1 VAGRRAFVDRGIT
14 DHRGGSREVVAAATT
29 RRLAA
34 ILAADVAGYSRL
46 MGADEEGTLNRLKAH
61 RRELVDPKI
70 REHHGR
76 IVKTTGDGMLVEFS
90 SVVDAV
96 RCAVEIQRAMVDR
109 NAVVP
114 EDKRITFR
122 MGVNLG
128 DVIADGGD
136 IYGDGV
142 NIAARL
148 EALAEPGGVCIS
160 RTVRDHIGDRLP
172 YTFEDIGEQ
181 SVKNIAQPVHAY
193 ALRAAAVVSLPEV
206 TIPLLP
212 VGKNRHSSS
221 SLRAVLAACI
231 IAVIAIGAAAWWG
244 WPRGTLSTVSAPAA
258 LTTGTQ
264 KPPASE
270 LKSPPRLSIVV
281 LPFSNLS
288 NDPDQQYFADGIT
301 ENVTTDLSRIAHSF
315 VISRNTA
322 FTYRNKPVDTKQIG
336 RELGVRYVL
345 EGSVQRSGN
354 RVRINAQLI
363 DAETDKHLWTDRF
376 DRDLGDFFALQ
387 SEITGRI
394 ANALNLE
401 LVGVE
406 AARPTDRPEA
416 LDHIFRGRAANNKGS
431 SREAFA
437 EAIDQYERALVLDPG
452 SVEAQSLLAS
462 VLGGRVLD
470 KLTDSAAAD
479 IVRAE
484 GLIERALATS
494 PLDPLAHYAK
504 GVLLRVQKR
513 PEEAMPEFETA
524 LAFNPNS
531 TRALHHLGWCK
542 WLTGSI
548 DEVIPLAEQAIRLDP
563 RDPFIAFR
571 YGRIGAVHL
580 LQSRTDEAIVW
591 LEKARNANP
600 GAQYNHAFLA
610 SAYGLKG
617 ELDRAAAELA
627 EARRLFGDDRFS
639 SIARLRTTENWGVPK
654 IRALTEAT
662 YFAGLR
668 KAGVPEE

>member
-1 VAGRRAFVDRGIT
+1 VAEGRAFVERGIT
-14 DHRGGSREVVAAATT
+14 DHRGGSREAAAAATT

-61 RRELVDPKI
+61 RRELVAPKI

-96 RCAVEIQRAMVDR
+96 RCAVEVQRAMFGR
-109 NAVVP
+109 NADIA
-114 EDKRITFR
+114 ENKRITFR
-122 MGVNLG
+122 IGVNLG
-128 DVIADGGD
+128 DVIADADD

-160 RTVRDHIGDRLP
+160 RTVRDHIGDRLS
-172 YTFEDIGEQ
+172 YRFDDIGEQ

-193 ALRAAAVVSLPEV
+193 ALSATAVASLPEV
-206 TIPLLP
+206 TTPLQP
-212 VGKNRHSSS
+212 IARHRRNHARPA
-221 SLRAVLAACI
+221 LLAASLG
-231 IAVIAIGAAAWWG
+231 VAIGIGTAVWWAW
-244 WPRGTLSTVSAPAA
+244 PKENSSPVSVQTSAVVSV
-258 LTTGTQ
+258 Q
-264 KPPASE
+264 RPPVNEA
-270 LKSPPRLSIVV
+270 KSAPRLSIVV
-281 LPFSNLS
+281 LPFNNLS

-354 RVRINAQLI
+354 QARINAQLI

-387 SEITGRI
+387 NEITGRI

-416 LDHIFRGRAANNKGS
+416 LDYIFRGRAANNKGS
-431 SREAFA
+431 SHEAYA
-437 EAIDQYERALVLDPG
+437 EAIDQYERALVLDPA

-462 VLGGRVLD
+462 TLGNRLVER
-470 KLTDSAAAD
+470 KTDSAAAD
-479 IVRAE
+479 LERAE
-484 GLIERALATS
+484 WLIERALATS

-504 GVLLRVQKR
+504 GVLLRFQNR
-513 PEEAMPEFETA
+513 PEEAMPEFETV

-531 TRALHHLGWCK
+531 TSALHLLGWCK

-563 RDPFIAFR
+563 RDPYIANR

-580 LQSRTDEAIVW
+580 WQSHTEEAIVW
-591 LEKARNANP
+591 LEKGRHANP
-600 GAQYNHAFLA
+600 RQPYNHAFLA

-617 ELDRAAAELA
+617 EPDRAAAELA

-654 IRALTEAT
+654 IRALVEAT

-668 KAGVPEE
+668 RAGVPEE

>member
-1 VAGRRAFVDRGIT
+1 MAEGRAFVDRGIT
-14 DHRGGSREVVAAATT
+14 DHKGRSREPVAAATT

-46 MGADEEGTLNRLKAH
+46 MGADEEGTLNRLKGH

-96 RCAVEIQRAMVDR
+96 RCAVEIQRTMVDR
-109 NAVVP
+109 NAAEP
-114 EDKRITFR
+114 EDQRIPFR
-122 MGVNLG
+122 IGVNLG
-128 DVIADGGD
+128 DVIADDGD

-148 EALAEPGGVCIS
+148 EALAEPGGICIS

-172 YTFEDIGEQ
+172 YTFDDIGEQ

-193 ALRAAAVVSLPEV
+193 ALNATAVASLPEV
-206 TIPLLP
+206 LIPLRPIAPIRRNGLP
-212 VGKNRHSSS
+212 
-221 SLRAVLAACI
+221 LAVLVASI
-231 IAVIAIGAAAWWG
+231 VAVIGIGSAVWWAWPKG
-244 WPRGTLSTVSAPAA
+244 NLPAMSVHAPTATSASPVN
-258 LTTGTQ
+258 
-264 KPPASE
+264 E
-270 LKSPPRLSIVV
+270 DKSPPRLSIVV
-281 LPFSNLS
+281 LPFANLS

-387 SEITGRI
+387 NEITGRI

-406 AARPTDRPEA
+406 AARPTDHPEA
-416 LDHIFRGRAANNKGS
+416 LDYIFRGRAAHNKGS
-431 SREAFA
+431 SREALA
-437 EAIDQYERALVLDPG
+437 EEIDQYERALVLDPG
-452 SVEAQSLLAS
+452 SVEAQSLLAGA
-462 VLGGRVLD
+462 LGGRVLER
-470 KLTDSAAAD
+470 KTNSATAD
-479 IVRAE
+479 LERAK

-494 PLDPLAHYAK
+494 PHNSLAHLAK
-504 GVLLRVQKR
+504 GVLLRAQNR
-513 PEEAMPEFETA
+513 PEEAMPEFETV
-524 LAFNPNS
+524 LASNPNS
-531 TRALHHLGWCK
+531 TQALHLLGWCK
-542 WLTGSI
+542 WITGSI
-548 DEVIPLAEQAIRLDP
+548 DEVIPLAEQAIRLNP
-563 RDPFIAFR
+563 RDPFIANR

-580 LQSRTDEAIVW
+580 EQSRTDEAIVW
-591 LEKARNANP
+591 LEKGRNADP
-600 GAQYNHAFLA
+600 RQPYNHAFLA

-617 ELDRAAAELA
+617 EPDRAAAELT

-639 SIARLRTTENWGVPK
+639 SIARLRTMENWGVPK
-654 IRALTEAT
+654 IRALVEAT

-668 KAGVPEE
+668 NAGVPEE

>member
-1 VAGRRAFVDRGIT
+1 VAHRRAFVDRGIR
-14 DHRGGSREVVAAATT
+14 DRSGGSREAVAMTAT

-46 MGADEEGTLNRLKAH
+46 MGVDEEDTLNRLKAH

-109 NAVVP
+109 NAEVP

-122 MGVNLG
+122 IGVNLG
-128 DVIADGGD
+128 DVIADSGD

-148 EALAEPGGVCIS
+148 EALAEPGGLCIS

-172 YTFEDIGEQ
+172 YSFDDIGEQ

-193 ALRAAAVVSLPEV
+193 ALSAATVGSLPEV
-206 TIPLLP
+206 TIPLQPL
-212 VGKNRHSSS
+212 GKTRRSSS

-258 LTTGTQ
+258 LATGTQ

-387 SEITGRI
+387 NEITGRI
-394 ANALNLE
+394 ANALNLQ

-406 AARPTDRPEA
+406 AARPTDHPEA
-416 LDHIFRGRAANNKGS
+416 LDYIFRGRAATNKGS
-431 SREAFA
+431 SREAYA

-452 SVEAQSLLAS
+452 SVEAQSLLAGA
-462 VLGGRVLD
+462 LGGRVLD
-470 KLTDSAAAD
+470 KLTASAAAD
-479 IVRAE
+479 LERAK
-484 GLIERALATS
+484 GLIEQALAVS

-504 GVLLRVQKR
+504 GVLLRAQNR
-513 PEEAMPEFETA
+513 PEEAMPEFETV

-531 TRALHHLGWCK
+531 TGALHLLGWCK

-548 DEVIPLAEQAIRLDP
+548 DEVIPLAEQAIRLNP

-654 IRALTEAT
+654 IRALVEAT
-662 YFAGLR
+662 YFVGLGR
-668 KAGVPEE
+668 AGVPEE

>member
-1 VAGRRAFVDRGIT
+1 VAEGRAFVDRGIT
-14 DHRGGSREVVAAATT
+14 DHKGGSREAVAAATT

-61 RRELVDPKI
+61 RRQLVDPKI

-76 IVKTTGDGMLVEFS
+76 IVKTTGDGMLVKFS

-96 RCAVEIQRAMVDR
+96 RCAVEIQRAMADR
-109 NAVVP
+109 SAEVP

-122 MGVNLG
+122 IGVNLG
-128 DVIADGGD
+128 DVIADSGD

-148 EALAEPGGVCIS
+148 EALAEPGGLCIS

-172 YTFEDIGEQ
+172 YSFDDLGEQ
-181 SVKNIAQPVHAY
+181 NVKNIAQPVHAY
-193 ALRAAAVVSLPEV
+193 ALNATAVAALPEV
-206 TIPLLP
+206 TMPLRP
-212 VGKNRHSSS
+212 IAPNGRNN
-221 SLRAVLAACI
+221 LRLAVLAASI
-231 IAVIAIGAAAWWG
+231 AAVIGIGSAVWWAWSIG
-244 WPRGTLSTVSAPAA
+244 NLPAMAVHAPTA
-258 LTTGTQ
+258 TN
-264 KPPASE
+264 PPPVNEA
-270 LKSPPRLSIVV
+270 KSPPRLSIVV
-281 LPFSNLS
+281 LPFANLS

-322 FTYRNKPVDTKQIG
+322 FTYRNKPVDTKQVG

-387 SEITGRI
+387 NEITGRI

-401 LVGVE
+401 LVRME
-406 AARPTDRPEA
+406 AAQPADDPEA
-416 LDHIFRGRAANNKGS
+416 LDYIFRGRAAYNKGS
-431 SREAFA
+431 SREAYA
-437 EAIDQYERALVLDPG
+437 EAIDQDERALVLDPG
-452 SVEAQSLLAS
+452 SVEAQSLLAGA
-462 VLGGRVLD
+462 LGGRVLD

-479 IVRAE
+479 LERAE
-484 GLIERALATS
+484 GLIERALAIS
-494 PLDPLAHYAK
+494 PLDSLAHLAK
-504 GVLLRVQKR
+504 GVLLRAQNR
-513 PEEAMPEFETA
+513 PEEAMPEFETV

-531 TRALHHLGWCK
+531 AQALHLLGWCK

-548 DEVIPLAEQAIRLDP
+548 DEVIPLAEQAIRLNP

-600 GAQYNHAFLA
+600 GTQYNHAFLA

-617 ELDRAAAELA
+617 EPDRAAAELA
-627 EARRLFGDDRFS
+627 EARRLFGGRS
-639 SIARLRTTENWGVPK
+639 TGGV
-654 IRALTEAT
+654 TDT
-662 YFAGLR
+662 AGLEVPPCRMKLACSRR
-668 KAGVPEE
+668 K

>member
-1 VAGRRAFVDRGIT
+1 VAERRALVDRGVT
-14 DHRGGSREVVAAATT
+14 DHWGGSREAVAATAT

-46 MGADEEGTLNRLKAH
+46 MGADEEGTLNRLKA
-61 RRELVDPKI
+61 RRRDLVDPKI

-128 DVIADGGD
+128 DVIADGDD

-193 ALRAAAVVSLPEV
+193 ALNTAAVASLPEV
-206 TIPLLP
+206 TLPLLP
-212 VGKNRHSSS
+212 IGKNQRSSKS
-221 SLRAVLAACI
+221 RLAVLAACF
-231 IAVIAIGAAAWWG
+231 IAVIAIGGAGWWV
-244 WPRGTLSTVSAPAA
+244 WPRGTPSNVSAPSTVASVA
-258 LTTGTQ
+258 Q
-264 KPPASE
+264 NPPVSQ
-270 LKSPPRLSIVV
+270 LKSAPRLSIVV
-281 LPFSNLS
+281 LPFANLS
-288 NDPDQQYFADGIT
+288 NDPEQQYFADGVT

-322 FTYRNKPVDTKQIG
+322 FTYRNKPVDTKEIG

-345 EGSVQRSGN
+345 QGSVQRSGN

-387 SEITGRI
+387 NEITGRI

-401 LVGVE
+401 LVGME
-406 AARPTDRPEA
+406 AARPTDHPEA
-416 LDHIFRGRAANNKGS
+416 LDYIFRGRAANNKGS
-431 SREAFA
+431 SREAYA
-437 EAIDQYERALVLDPG
+437 EAIDQYERALVLEPG
-452 SVEAQSLLAS
+452 SVEAQSLLALT
-462 VLGGRVLD
+462 LGNRVLE
-470 KLTDSAAAD
+470 KKTGSAAAD

-494 PLDPLAHYAK
+494 PHDPLAHLAK
-504 GVLLRVQKR
+504 GVLLRAQNR
-513 PEEAMPEFETA
+513 PEEAMPEFETV

-531 TRALHHLGWCK
+531 TQALHLLGWCK
-542 WLTGSI
+542 WQTGSI
-548 DEVIPLAEQAIRLDP
+548 DEVIPLAEQAIRLNP
-563 RDPFIAFR
+563 RDPYIANR

-580 LQSRTDEAIVW
+580 EQSRTDEAIVW
-591 LEKARNANP
+591 LEKGRNADP
-600 GAQYNHAFLA
+600 RQQYNHAFLA
-610 SAYGLKG
+610 AAYGLKG
-617 ELDRAAAELA
+617 ELGHAAAELA
-627 EARRLFGDDRFS
+627 EAKRLFGDDRFS

-654 IRALTEAT
+654 IRALVEAT
-662 YFAGLR
+662 YFVGLR
-668 KAGVPEE
+668 RAGVPEE

>member
-1 VAGRRAFVDRGIT
+1 MTA
-14 DHRGGSREVVAAATT
+14 T

-46 MGADEEGTLNRLKAH
+46 MGVDEEDTLNRLKAH

-109 NAVVP
+109 NAEVP

-122 MGVNLG
+122 IGVNLG
-128 DVIADGGD
+128 DVIADSGD

-148 EALAEPGGVCIS
+148 EALAEPGGLCIS

-172 YTFEDIGEQ
+172 YSFDDIGEQ

-193 ALRAAAVVSLPEV
+193 ALSAATVGSLPEV
-206 TIPLLP
+206 TIPLQPL
-212 VGKNRHSSS
+212 GKTRRSSS

-258 LTTGTQ
+258 LATGTQ

-387 SEITGRI
+387 NEITGRI
-394 ANALNLE
+394 ANALNLQ

-406 AARPTDRPEA
+406 AARPTDHPEA
-416 LDHIFRGRAANNKGS
+416 LDYIFRGRAATNKGS
-431 SREAFA
+431 SREAYA

-452 SVEAQSLLAS
+452 SVEAQSLLAGA
-462 VLGGRVLD
+462 LGGRVLD
-470 KLTDSAAAD
+470 KLTASAAAD
-479 IVRAE
+479 LERAK
-484 GLIERALATS
+484 GLIEQALAVS

-504 GVLLRVQKR
+504 GVLLRAQNR
-513 PEEAMPEFETA
+513 PEEAMPEFETV

-531 TRALHHLGWCK
+531 TGALHLLGWCK

-548 DEVIPLAEQAIRLDP
+548 DEVIPLAEQAIRLNP

-654 IRALTEAT
+654 IRALVEAT
-662 YFAGLR
+662 YFVGLGR
-668 KAGVPEE
+668 AGVPEE